1 MANRPPSSK
10 LRILKQSQFLR
21 LSQILH
27 ELNNASTGLLLSV
40 GLLADALPTG
50 EMRLS
55 CQQIL
60 QSAERC
66 AGLLR
71 EARWLLQQAR
81 EGTGK

>member
-10 LRILKQSQFLR
+10 VRILKQAHFLKLR
-21 LSQILH
+21 QILH
-27 ELNNASTGLLLSV
+27 ELNNASTGVLLSA

-50 EMRLS
+50 ELRLS

-71 EARWLLQQAR
+71 EARWLLQQAQ